1 MKKSFLLVIALL
13 LISAAPALANKS
25 PACNTIS
32 SGLIHDS
39 FGNTL
44 QTGYDIYG
52 YNYQA
57 HMFNGTYDSSD
68 RVLDGKYFGS
78 TGDYVDDKLSMKWS
92 DEWLANVDCN
102 GDGLLDRG
110 LINGVSDGISK
121 GWTTNHVVGEY
132 DTVDGSQHYTYFVK
146 IGWVGPG
153 GSLWGQYDMLQEEY
167 QDPTGMLHVKYVT
180 PGLGL
185 NNQWTSL

>member
-1 MKKSFLLVIALL
+1 MKKGFLLFALL
-13 LISAAPALANKS
+13 FLFTVLPVHAAKPT
-25 PACNTIS
+25 ACTNIQ
-32 SGLIHDS
+32 SGLLHDS
-39 FGNTL
+39 LNNTL
-44 QTGYDIYG
+44 VTGYDIYG

-78 TGDYVDDKLSMKWS
+78 TGDYVNDRLSMKWS
-92 DEWLANVDCN
+92 DAWLANVDCN

-110 LINGVSDGISK
+110 LINGTSDGISK
-121 GWTTNHVVGEY
+121 GWLTNHVEGEY
-132 DTVDGSQHYTYFVK
+132 TTVDGEQHYTYFSK

-153 GSLWGQYDMLQEEY
+153 GSLWGQYEILQEES
-167 QDPTGMLHVKYVT
+167 QDPAYVVHEKYVT

-185 NNQWTSL
+185 NEHWTSL